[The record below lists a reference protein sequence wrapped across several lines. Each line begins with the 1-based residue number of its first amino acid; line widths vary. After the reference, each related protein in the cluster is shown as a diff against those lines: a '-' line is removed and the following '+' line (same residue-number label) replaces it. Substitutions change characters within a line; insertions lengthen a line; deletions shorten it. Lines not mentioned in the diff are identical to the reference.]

1 MQSRDQEK
9 LEALKSNYHEIPYP
23 VDLKSKI
30 EAIYQK
36 QKQKKAH
43 VNLIRIG
50 LSTAAVLTLFT
61 IGVNTNQSFA
71 AAMTKLPI
79 IGPIVS
85 VISFK
90 FDEIDTD
97 LVHANVEAPVITG
110 LENKTLE
117 AALNQKYYEES
128 KALYEAFVSEMG
140 EIENLGG
147 HAGIDSGF
155 EIKTDN
161 DLLIS
166 IARYVVNTAASSST
180 TMTYE
185 TVDKEFGLLL
195 TLPSLF
201 VDDTYIDIISAYLID
216 VMKETMKN
224 DSSKVYWVLKE
235 DFAPFESIKPNQ
247 NFYISDQNKL
257 MISFDKYEV
266 APGYMGIVE
275 FEIPTDVIKSL
286 LVSDRYIK

>member
-9 LEALKSNYHEIPYP
+9 LEAFKSNYHEIPYP
-23 VDLKSKI
+23 VDLQSRI

-36 QKQKKAH
+36 EKHKKAH
-43 VNLIRIG
+43 VNLVRIG

-61 IGVNTNQSFA
+61 IGVNTSQSFA

-185 TVDKEFGLLL
+185 TVDKELGLLL

-224 DSSKVYWVLKE
+224 DSSKVYWVLNE

-275 FEIPTDVIKSL
+275 FEIPTDIIKTL

>member
-9 LEALKSNYHEIPYP
+9 LEAFKSNYHEIPYP
-23 VDLKSKI
+23 VDLQSRI

-36 QKQKKAH
+36 DKQKKAH
-43 VNLIRIG
+43 VNLVRIG

-61 IGVNTNQSFA
+61 IGVNTSQSFA

-185 TVDKEFGLLL
+185 TVDKELGLLL

-224 DSSKVYWVLKE
+224 DSSKVYWVLNE

-275 FEIPTDVIKSL
+275 FEIPTDIIKTL